1 MNTTLISDIGD
12 LVKAI
17 NLGEPV
23 PILPEFV
30 DWQPSENPAPHCF
43 GSLKG
48 MDALCPDAVW
58 ADYSLIIQ
66 YKGRW
71 HALYPQFIEDDED
84 DDQDE
89 YRIDLAEYA
98 PLPPALI
105 EAGGWPVISKAL
117 QGDKPSWVMHKK
129 GLGYLL
135 LAAVIL

>member
-17 NLGEPV
+17 NLGQPV

-30 DWQPSENPAPHCF
+30 DWQPTEYQGGCF

-48 MDALCPDAVW
+48 MDDLCPDAVW

-71 HALYPQFIEDDED
+71 HALYPQFIEGDENEED
-84 DDQDE
+84 DGQDE
-89 YRIDLAEYA
+89 YRIGLAEYA
-98 PLPPALI
+98 PLPPELI

-117 QGDKPSWVMHKK
+117 QGDKPCWFMH
-129 GLGYLL
+129 
-135 LAAVIL
+135 I